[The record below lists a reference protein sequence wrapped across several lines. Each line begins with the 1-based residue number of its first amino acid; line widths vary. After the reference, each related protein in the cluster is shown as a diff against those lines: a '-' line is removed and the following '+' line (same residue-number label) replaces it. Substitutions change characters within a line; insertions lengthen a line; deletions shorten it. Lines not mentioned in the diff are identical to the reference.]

1 MELVNKYI
9 EKYAS
14 AQFNTCTDDALTHQF
29 NDLMKQCEGQND
41 NTSKGSKKKA
51 KKEKLA
57 NILCMLLKM
66 KGIAE
71 QKELLWYTEKA
82 QLRGDVDK
90 IEQDVS
96 MAIASAE
103 NDSCEYEDLRDE
115 MDNMVQQNC
124 ELEDKL
130 EEYKE
135 RYKLREQRISLLEE
149 REAKYEDV
157 MAILRNQLHDTN
169 VKLELKEQCIR
180 SLKSQD
186 GTRVNNHSCNQI
198 CSPDDQKERD
208 WKRGEEQPVCTA
220 DSLEGNLDQSSSL
233 FTPES
238 GRNRQIRE
246 NLLINSS
253 NQIQCTTLSIQEK
266 TNLCQVL
273 GKFDTSASAISLSN
287 RLEAVVTQY
296 NLGNRAACALLRVW
310 LPSQLCEKLQP
321 PVGSHK
327 GLSVD
332 LESNWGNASDRM
344 KELKRVMGGR
354 DTRGTNALE
363 NAKLNRGDDPIIF
376 CSEYLTL
383 YRSTYN
389 CPDMSPDDS
398 SFLYSMA
405 NKCTFVD
412 YPTKVALRNANSY
425 QAFVNILK
433 DWIQDTSHD
442 NKPQKRISEV
452 VKNEGKVKFVGKCYK
467 CGYTGH
473 AMKDCRNGRKVNNNR
488 PFIARKQ
495 KPETDSANNGGQSVP
510 EVTLYG
516 PLLEE
521 LRKIG
526 KAMAEKPEEL
536 KTPPPT
542 NPYVKQ

>member
-1 MELVNKYI
+1 MEIVSKFI

-14 AQFNTCTDDALTHQF
+14 AQFSTCADDALTHQF

-41 NTSKGSKKKA
+41 NKSKLSKKKA
-51 KKEKLA
+51 KKEKL
-57 NILCMLLKM
+57 L

-71 QKELLWYTEKA
+71 QKELHWYSEKA
-82 QLRGDVDK
+82 QLRGEVDK
-90 IEQDVS
+90 IEQEVS
-96 MAIASAE
+96 LAIASAE
-103 NDSCEYEDLRDE
+103 DHNCECEDLRDE
-115 MDNMVQQNC
+115 VDNMNYQNC

-135 RYKLREQRISLLEE
+135 RCKLREQRIALLEGK
-149 REAKYEDV
+149 EAEYNDDIT
-157 MAILRNQLHDTN
+157 ILRNQLHDANN
-169 VKLELKEQCIR
+169 VLEGITIVIVIKCASLLIRRKEIG
-180 SLKSQD
+180 K
-186 GTRVNNHSCNQI
+186 
-198 CSPDDQKERD
+198 
-208 WKRGEEQPVCTA
+208 GEEQPVCMA
-220 DSLEGNLDQSSSL
+220 DNPEYNPDHSSSL

-238 GRNRQIRE
+238 GGSRQRRD
-246 NLLINSS
+246 NLLSNSNNLVQS
-253 NQIQCTTLSIQEK
+253 TTLSIQDK
-266 TNLCQVL
+266 TNLCQIL
-273 GKFDTSASAISLSN
+273 GKFNTSASAISLSN
-287 RLEAVVTQY
+287 KLEAVVTQY
-296 NLGNRAACALLRVW
+296 SLGNRAACALLRVW
-310 LPSQLCEKLQP
+310 IPSQLCEKLQL
-321 PVGSHK
+321 PVGAHR
-327 GLSVD
+327 GLSAD
-332 LESNWGNASDRM
+332 LECNWGNASDRVQ
-344 KELKRVMGGR
+344 ELKRVMGGR
-354 DTRGTNALE
+354 DMRGANALE

-452 VKNEGKVKFVGKCYK
+452 VKNEGKVRFVGKCYK

-473 AMKDCRNGRKVNNNR
+473 TMKECRSSRRVINNR
-488 PFIARKQ
+488 PFHNRKQRQEPNIARDG
-495 KPETDSANNGGQSVP
+495 EHSLP

-516 PLLEE
+516 PLLDE

-526 KAMAEKPEEL
+526 KAMAENPEEL